1 MQLRRYHM
9 KYRKAA
15 PVLGLVILALAAF
28 WYYGSKQDMENEVL
42 TASGSIEART
52 VRIVSEMAGRVSG
65 VYFSEG
71 TKVKAG
77 DILVQLDTALLSSQ
91 VEQAEAAL
99 ESARAGYVAALSAVE
114 AAQAS
119 ANAAG
124 ANYALAVSGPPAEQI
139 KLAQTA
145 VDRARIPVDALQ
157 EAYNELTDAAQETRQ
172 GKDLKQQLDLALSTL
187 ASAQAQYELA
197 EAGARPEQLAA
208 LEAQVQAAV
217 AQVKAAQAQ
226 AEVAAGHVSAAQAA
240 VETLK
245 LQVSRL
251 SIKSPVEG
259 VILSRS
265 IEPGEFAAPGSVLLV
280 VGVLDELH
288 MTVYIP
294 EDRYGSIRLGD
305 QGRVYVDSHPDQSF
319 LATVIHIADR
329 AEFTPRNVQTEE
341 GRRTTV
347 FAVKLALEN
356 EEQALKPGMMAD
368 IVFEAD
374 WQTQ

>member
-1 MQLRRYHM
+1 M

-71 TKVKAG
+71 AQVKAG

-251 SIKSPVEG
+251 SIKTPVEG

-280 VGVLDELH
+280 IGVLDELH